1 MTWKVKGTPIN
12 SEMRILNMCVC
23 PRVCVIYRKFS
34 TFSLQNML
42 PTSFLANWK
51 ENSFLHN
58 TIDGKQNVLGVMHL
72 K

>member
-1 MTWKVKGTPIN
+1 MEGQRDSNKLRDEDSKHV
-12 SEMRILNMCVC
+12 CVC
-23 PRVCVIYRKFS
+23 ACVCVIYRKFS